1 MYGSSDLSNLRLMPN
16 RHEACL
22 ASLAEGIE
30 AGLSGLAMRAI
41 KGRAV

>member
-1 MYGSSDLSNLRLMPN
+1 MDGPSDMSNLPAMPN

-30 AGLSGLAMRAI
+30 AGLSGLALRAI